1 MQVHAAAVMSSPEVL
16 SGPVVGVG
24 LGPVTGVSS
33 SSRRS
38 SSRLPQYGGMVYA
51 IYDVRYTIY
60 HLIYIPPHATTTTQC
75 KLENVLMCICA
86 H

>member
-1 MQVHAAAVMSSPEVL
+1 MHAAAVMLSPDVL
-16 SGPVVGVG
+16 SGPFGVG

-33 SSRRS
+33 SSRS
-38 SSRLPQYGGMVYA
+38 SSSILQYGGNVYA

-60 HLIYIPPHATTTTQC
+60 HLIYIPPHTTTTTTTTQC
-75 KLENVLMCICA
+75 KLDNVLMCMCA